1 MLYNLNMIIN
11 HKKKIIFISV
21 PKTAS
26 TSIMMFLDENSVHE
40 KPHIY
45 HQTINEL
52 LVNRA
57 DDKILTY
64 KIIAVNRD
72 PVARL
77 ISVYTDSILDKN
89 HITLGF
95 ISKFKNFNEFCKSLY
110 KDKQYMHVRHLMP
123 QQEFIKC
130 NSFNNLNIKVYRYE
144 KLLDL
149 KIYLKKIFPEN
160 QKEIGHYRET
170 KSKRNALV
178 DIINTK
184 SLIYI
189 YKIYSEDYKKN
200 PTYFI
205 NFIFYLL
212 ITMIS
217 NSILFK
223 IYPIKKIIKKFYL

>member
-1 MLYNLNMIIN
+1 MIIN

-40 KPHIY
+40 KPEIY
-45 HQTINEL
+45 HQTIKEL
-52 LVNRA
+52 LDSRVIDN
-57 DDKILTY
+57 ILKY

-77 ISVYTDSILDKN
+77 ISVYADAIMDKN

-95 ISKFKNFNEFCKSLY
+95 ITKFKNFNEFCESLH
-110 KDKQYMHVRHLMP
+110 KDKQYLQIRHLMP
-123 QQEFIKC
+123 QQEFTKC
-130 NSFNNLNIKVYRYE
+130 DNSNNLNIKVYHYE
-144 KLLDL
+144 KLLNL
-149 KIYLKKIFPEN
+149 KIYLREKFPEN

-170 KSKRNALV
+170 KTKRNPLV

-189 YKIYSEDYKKN
+189 YKIYYEDYKKN
-200 PTYFI
+200 PAYFI
-205 NFIFYLL
+205 SFIFYLL
-212 ITMIS
+212 ITIIS

-223 IYPIKKIIKKFYL
+223 FSAVRKTLKKFYV

>member
-1 MLYNLNMIIN
+1 MIIN
-11 HKKKIIFISV
+11 HAKKIIFISV

-40 KPHIY
+40 KPEIY

-52 LVNRA
+52 LDSEVEG
-57 DDKILTY
+57 DILTY

-77 ISVYTDSILDKN
+77 ISVYTDAIMDKN
-89 HITLGF
+89 HITLSF
-95 ISKFKNFNEFCKSLY
+95 IAKFKNFNEFCESLY
-110 KDKQYMHVRHLMP
+110 KDKQYLQIRHLMP

-130 NSFNNLNIKVYRYE
+130 NNFNNLNIKVYRYE
-144 KLLDL
+144 RLLDL
-149 KIYLKKIFPEN
+149 KIYLRKTFPEN

-170 KSKRNALV
+170 KKQRNPLV

-184 SLIYI
+184 SLVYI
-189 YKIYSEDYKKN
+189 YKIYSEDYKEN
-200 PTYFI
+200 PIYFI
-205 NFIFYLL
+205 SLMLYIFIT
-212 ITMIS
+212 IIA

-223 IYPIKKIIKKFYL
+223 FYPVRKILRKFYV